1 MRIGRYEL
9 SSETLGSGGMGIV
22 RKALDVKT
30 NEVVAIKHL
39 PPHMSGD
46 RSKIRAL
53 KREYRLAKSFD
64 SENVIKIHD
73 IITRNGV
80 YLIMEY
86 VDGMDLRKFTKS
98 QEFNIERSKDI
109 IRQCIEGLYYLHSHN
124 VIHGDVKPQNFL
136 ISMDGRVKI
145 TDFGFSRAGR
155 RKGKKEAG
163 GTIEYMSPEQII
175 YGKTDEKTDVYS
187 YGATIYS
194 YLTEDPPF
202 SVAEDIQMLAGKNAA
217 YGEVL
222 LRQVKE
228 KPRGIREIN
237 PVVPPAVERVIMSC
251 LEKEPENRPSS
262 SDLYHELVFMAGH

>member
-1 MRIGRYEL
+1 MRIGKYEL
-9 SSETLGSGGMGIV
+9 SLETLGRGGMGIV
-22 RKALDVKT
+22 RKALDIKS

-53 KREYRLAKSFD
+53 KREYRLAKRFD
-64 SENVIKIHD
+64 NENVIKIHD

-98 QEFNIERSKDI
+98 QEFNIEKSTDI

-136 ISMDGRVKI
+136 ISKDGKVKI
-145 TDFGFSRAGR
+145 TDFGFSRAGG
-155 RKGKKEAG
+155 RKRSKGAG

-194 YLTEDPPF
+194 HLAEDPPF
-202 SVAEDIQMLAGKNAA
+202 SMAEDIQMLTGKSAA

-228 KPRGIREIN
+228 KPRGIREMN
-237 PVVPPAVERVIMSC
+237 SAVPPVVERVIMSC

-262 SDLYHELVFMAGH
+262 SDLYYELVIMAQR